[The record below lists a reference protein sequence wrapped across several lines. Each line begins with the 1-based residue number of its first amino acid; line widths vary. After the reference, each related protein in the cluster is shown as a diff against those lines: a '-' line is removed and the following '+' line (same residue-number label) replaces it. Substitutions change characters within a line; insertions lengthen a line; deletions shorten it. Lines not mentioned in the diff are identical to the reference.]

1 MQLWPHFWQGRISP
15 HKHKWILFF
24 FQMDSIFII
33 FSYWAS
39 QTWNANNSQT
49 IPWNVLKN
57 ADSVSVDLRQSWDF
71 AFLTSPPGD
80 SYAQTTEPQ
89 TSISLV
95 QVFLP
100 KGQLLLPLWYFFFL
114 SPSLF
119 FPSFHKCVWR
129 IDRFKK
135 ITTLP
140 LNSWRTLD
148 KLLKFSMP
156 QFVYLQ
162 NVNTNCTFFNKV
174 LWDNWNNLYKVL
186 NSLPTTL
193 WMPSKVIVVI
203 IFVAKVE
210 LELFLI
216 NYLLS

>member
-1 MQLWPHFWQGRISP
+1 MRCTLVFLLFCFFFFFQISDGNPLRYFPNPWNRLWKNWFMQLWPRFWQGRISP

-100 KGQLLLPLWYFFFL
+100 KGQLLLPPRYFFFL

-119 FPSFHKCVWR
+119 FPSFH
-129 IDRFKK
+129 
-135 ITTLP
+135 
-140 LNSWRTLD
+140 
-148 KLLKFSMP
+148 
-156 QFVYLQ
+156 
-162 NVNTNCTFFNKV
+162 
-174 LWDNWNNLYKVL
+174 
-186 NSLPTTL
+186 
-193 WMPSKVIVVI
+193 
-203 IFVAKVE
+203 
-210 LELFLI
+210 
-216 NYLLS
+216 

>member
-1 MQLWPHFWQGRISP
+1 M
-15 HKHKWILFF
+15 
-24 FQMDSIFII
+24 
-33 FSYWAS
+33 
-39 QTWNANNSQT
+39 
-49 IPWNVLKN
+49 
-57 ADSVSVDLRQSWDF
+57 LRQ
-71 AFLTSPPGD
+71 
-80 SYAQTTEPQ
+80 QIPQ
-89 TSISLV
+89 TSTSLV

-100 KGQLLLPLWYFFFL
+100 KGQLLLPPQYLFFL

-135 ITTLP
+135 ITTLT
-140 LNSWRTLD
+140 LTSWKTLD

-162 NVNTNCTFFNKV
+162 NVNTNCTFFYKV

-193 WMPSKVIVVI
+193 WMPSKCYCCYYFCCQSWIGTFSYWLSLVIGVI
-203 IFVAKVE
+203 I
-210 LELFLI
+210 
-216 NYLLS
+216 